1 MGITDQIK
9 ASLESKLVIRY
20 KSDRENASQSLS
32 CVICGSS
39 FQPRGTLCL
48 YVKNEGYVCETC
60 GKRFAPEMMEK
71 IDEYQDRDIRK
82 IIRKDSSHPF
92 LSSAEWKDVNDN
104 LEALSWIMTDF
115 AKAVSRG
122 IVESPAGCIGVLH
135 YARDIPVPSR
145 NPGESDLDYESRSKS
160 IRQKKLF
167 EKIRKETCGRIELLH
182 CYFAK
187 LGMPVTGRK
196 VSDNGI
202 P

>member
-20 KSDRENASQSLS
+20 KPDREKASQSLS
-32 CVICGSS
+32 CVICGNG
-39 FQPRGTLCL
+39 FKPQGTLCL
-48 YVKNEGYVCETC
+48 YAKNEGYVCEAC
-60 GKRFAPEMMEK
+60 GRRFVPEMMEK
-71 IDEYQDRDIRK
+71 IDEYQNRDIRK
-82 IIRKDSSHPF
+82 IIRKDSPRPL
-92 LSSAEWKDVNDN
+92 LSSDEWKDVNDN
-104 LEALSWIMTDF
+104 LEALSRIMTDF

-122 IVESPAGCIGVLH
+122 IVESSAGCIGVLH
-135 YARDIPVPSR
+135 YARDIPAPPR

-182 CYFAK
+182 SYFAK

-202 P
+202 S